1 MKNIFLLLLLQLAAM
16 QVFSQSAIYEITNC
30 NGERR
35 TGLFS
40 QQISNIQSSAKGELL
55 FKKNLW
61 LKFSPGSNIN
71 LDSLDIAAIP
81 FRKVFPK
88 NYWNQNISVIQLDT
102 KPNEEGRIWFDRVYV
117 QENSKGE
124 IKVVAAL
131 KVVFAGSDAEKER
144 MSPKIQYITITSNP
158 KVLKQ
163 YITIIQRLKIA
174 NNIKPSDLISNDSED
189 GPPPPIRNL

>member
-1 MKNIFLLLLLQLAAM
+1 MKNIFLLLLLQLAAI
-16 QVFSQSAIYEITNC
+16 QLFSQAVIYEITNC
-30 NGERR
+30 NERR
-35 TGLFS
+35 TALFS
-40 QQISNIQSSAKGELL
+40 EQISNVQSSAKGELL

-81 FRKVFPK
+81 FRKAFPK
-88 NYWNQNISVIQLDT
+88 NYWNQNISVIRLDT
-102 KPNEEGRIWFDRVYV
+102 KPNEEGSIWFERVYV

-131 KVVFAGSDAEKER
+131 KVVFAGSDAEIER
-144 MSPKIQYITITSNP
+144 RSPKIQYISITSDP

-163 YITIIQRLKIA
+163 YIAVIQRLKIA
-174 NNIKPSDLISNDSED
+174 NNIKSSDSIFKDSED
-189 GPPPPIRNL
+189 GPPPIRNL